1 MIKRVGLW
9 AFVVAGIAVAAWGVV
24 SWAAPSTSCR
34 GIEMGPGD
42 TCEYSSLTN
51 ERGGKVQRYEDRIA
65 VAREQAPFAVAAGLG
80 MATFGVVLARRPV
93 TESATSDRR

>member
-1 MIKRVGLW
+1 MRWPFKRRATTDQW
-9 AFVVAGIAVAAWGVV
+9 VV

-93 TESATSDRR
+93 TESGASDRR